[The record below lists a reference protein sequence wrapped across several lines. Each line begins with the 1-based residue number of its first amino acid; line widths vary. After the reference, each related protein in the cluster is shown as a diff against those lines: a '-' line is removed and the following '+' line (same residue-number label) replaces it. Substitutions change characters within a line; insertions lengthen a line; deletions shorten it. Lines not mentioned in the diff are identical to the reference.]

1 MTEERVLSL
10 PAETVDAIDR
20 HRGRMSRSNFI
31 ESLLQRPIPAGGRGE
46 HHVTEEEFQ
55 RYRDGMRSVL
65 RDFLEFCVTYGMG
78 LGVPSGDVAR
88 LFTAA
93 LGRSRPSASAR
104 NGKGSAT
111 VTNGR
116 ASRN

>member
-10 PAETVDAIDR
+10 PVETVDAIDR

-31 ESLLQRPIPAGGRGE
+31 ESLLQRPILAGGRGK
-46 HHVTEEEFQ
+46 HYVTEEEFQ
-55 RYRDGMRSVL
+55 RYREDMRSVL
-65 RDFLEFCVTYGMG
+65 RSFLELCVTYGMG
-78 LGVPSGDVAR
+78 LGVPSRDVAR

-93 LGRSRPSASAR
+93 LRRSRSAASAR
-104 NGKGSAT
+104 NGEGSAT